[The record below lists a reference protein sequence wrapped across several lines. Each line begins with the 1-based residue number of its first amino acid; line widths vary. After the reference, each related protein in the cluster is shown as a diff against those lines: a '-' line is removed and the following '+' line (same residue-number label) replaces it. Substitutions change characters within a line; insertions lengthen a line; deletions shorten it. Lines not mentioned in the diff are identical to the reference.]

1 MGQKGSSTLLEKK
14 LLNNYELGDFFLA
27 TPSRTVLGK
36 GNFLTVSA
44 DEETGNNFSELSNRV
59 SALLSDAKKKGHKN
73 PTIVGA
79 LPFDSH
85 TTAKLVVPETLEI
98 SEPLEFDPK
107 DKLETVIS
115 STYVINP
122 VPSPKEYANGVQKGI
137 NYIKTNRLKKIVLA
151 RSLQITLPEPVNVNQ
166 LIHNLAVHNKQGYTF
181 AVDLPNESTNYN
193 SNSFVNRKT
202 LVGASPELL
211 VSRSGLTLTANPLA
225 GSRPRSKNAEED
237 KRRANELLSSTKDL
251 HEHAVVVQAVANALK
266 PYCRDLNVPEKPSL
280 IHTETM
286 WHLSTEI
293 TGQID
298 DPSISSLELALSLHP
313 TPAVCGTPTDLA
325 KQSINEIEP
334 FDRNFFT
341 GMVGWCDAKGDGEWI
356 VTIRCAEVANNSLQ
370 LFAGAG
376 VVGDS
381 KPEEEV
387 AETSAKFRT
396 MLHAMG
402 IDKESLDL
410 KLEG

>member
-1 MGQKGSSTLLEKK
+1 M
-14 LLNNYELGDFFLA
+14 
-27 TPSRTVLGK
+27 
-36 GNFLTVSA
+36 
-44 DEETGNNFSELSNRV
+44 
-59 SALLSDAKKKGHKN
+59 
-73 PTIVGA
+73 
-79 LPFDSH
+79 
-85 TTAKLVVPETLEI
+85 
-98 SEPLEFDPK
+98 
-107 DKLETVIS
+107 IS

-151 RSLQITLPEPVNVNQ
+151 RSLQLTLPEPVNVNQ

-181 AVDLPNESTNYN
+181 AVDLPNESANYN
-193 SNSFVNRKT
+193 PNSFVNRKT

-266 PYCRDLNVPEKPSL
+266 PYCKDLNVPEKPSL

-325 KQSINEIEP
+325 KQLINEIEP

-341 GMVGWCDAKGDGEWI
+341 GMVGWCDAEGDGEWI